1 VNNRLVPLIL
11 AVALFMENM
20 DSTVIATSLATI
32 AHDIGSEPIA
42 LKLALTAYLV
52 ALAIFIPIS
61 AWMADRWGARNVF
74 RVAIIIFITGS
85 VACAASNS
93 LATFVGS
100 RFLQGFGGALMT
112 PVARLV
118 LVRVECLAIGLLRL
132 DAVTAQ
138 QLMQLLQGHLHAFTQ
153 LLGRCSLVTS
163 HGAFEI
169 VDDRQQL
176 LNE

>member
-1 VNNRLVPLIL
+1 
-11 AVALFMENM
+11 MENM

-74 RVAIIIFITGS
+74 RVAIVIFITGS
-85 VACAASNS
+85 VACAVSDS
-93 LATFVGS
+93 LFTFVLS

-118 LVRVECLAIGLLRL
+118 LVRVTPRNQLVDAMAWLSIPGLVGRIVGPPIGGVITPYAGRHGVVQSNVP
-132 DAVTAQ
+132 DGRRGSVRESW
-138 QLMQLLQGHLHAFTQ
+138 LQ
-153 LLGRCSLVTS
+153 
-163 HGAFEI
+163 
-169 VDDRQQL
+169 
-176 LNE
+176 